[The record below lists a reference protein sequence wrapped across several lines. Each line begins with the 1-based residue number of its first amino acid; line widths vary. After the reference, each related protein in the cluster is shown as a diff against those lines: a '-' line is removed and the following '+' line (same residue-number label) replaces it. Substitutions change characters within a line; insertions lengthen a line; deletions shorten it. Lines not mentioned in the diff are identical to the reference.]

1 MELRSIA
8 TRYAALV
15 VALLSVALIVSGALQ
30 TWSSHRD
37 RQAALEA
44 LQREKAQAAAVEVS
58 RFTEDILRSLDW
70 VTLSV
75 APSVSTD
82 IQQRRFEFLK
92 LLRLEP
98 AITTVTLVGAD
109 GRELLRVS
117 RIEADRLSS
126 GIDLSGEQPFS
137 AARTTRAHFS
147 DVRFVAQ
154 TEPYLTVGA
163 PSAARDGS
171 VVIADVNLKFVHTVV
186 SEIKVGAT
194 GYAYVVDA
202 RGRLVSHP
210 EMSLVLQMTDMSG
223 LPQVQA
229 AIASGAPPQGFA
241 DDAHALNGSAVLA
254 GYAKIAPLN
263 WTVFVEQPRAEAIAP
278 LMDSIERS
286 ALILLIAL
294 AVAVAAGVLAA
305 RRLVAPIGELRRG
318 AQRFGAG
325 DLAHRIEVNSGDEL
339 QELAAN
345 FNLMGEQLRET
356 YASLE
361 RRVNDRTRELNERN
375 VEIQQKSQQ
384 LDDANQAKSRLL
396 AAASHDLRQPMHAL
410 SLFVGQL
417 QDSKTT
423 DERIAL
429 TQRIERA
436 VGSLSELLDQLLDL
450 SKLEAGAVQ
459 AVQEDFAVRDM
470 LLAIQAEFA
479 SLARAKGIDL
489 RVLPTDAWLRSDPI
503 LVRRIL
509 LNLVGNAIR
518 YTERGGVL
526 IGCRKREQKVR
537 IAVWDTGCGI
547 PDDRR
552 EDVFREFVQLA
563 GVEPRHGDGSGG
575 GLGLGLSIVAR
586 LADLLGT
593 RVELRSTVGRGSMFA
608 FDLPPGL
615 AGAAAQQPLM
625 PSSVA
630 ALRGTFALVIDD
642 DEAARAGMCGLLE
655 TWGCVTLTGASSS
668 EAIAQLPAHDRS
680 PELIVCDYWLTNET
694 GLDAIERVRA
704 AIGEQVPALLV
715 TAETSRAVLLVAQAA
730 VIPLLHKPV
739 SPLKLRALLA
749 QLLSR
754 PDSEIRIAA

>member
-75 APSVSTD
+75 APSASADV
-82 IQQRRFEFLK
+82 QQRRFEFLK

-109 GRELLRVS
+109 GRESLRVS

-126 GIDLSGEQPFS
+126 GIDLSGETAFA
-137 AARTTRAHFS
+137 AARTTRAHFG

-154 TEPYLTVGA
+154 TEPYLTVAA

-171 VVIADVNLKFVHTVV
+171 VVIADVNLKFVRTVV

-194 GYAYVVDA
+194 GYAYVVDG

-210 EMSLVLQMTDMSG
+210 EMSLVLQMTDMSQ
-223 LPQVQA
+223 LPQVRA
-229 AIASGAPPQGFA
+229 ATATGAPPQGFA
-241 DDAHALNGSAVLA
+241 DDAHALDGSAVLA
-254 GYAKIAPLN
+254 AYAKIAPLN
-263 WTVFVEQPRAEAIAP
+263 WTVFVQQPRAEAIAP
-278 LMDSIERS
+278 LIDSIERS

-294 AVAVAAGVLAA
+294 TVAVAAGVLAA
-305 RRLVAPIGELRRG
+305 RRLVAPIGELSRG

-325 DLAHRIEVNSGDEL
+325 DLEHRIEVNSGDEL
-339 QELAAN
+339 QDLAAN
-345 FNLMGEQLRET
+345 FNSMGEQLREM
-356 YASLE
+356 YANLE
-361 RRVNDRTRELNERN
+361 RRVNDRTRELN
-375 VEIQQKSQQ
+375 Q
-384 LDDANQAKSRLL
+384 ANHAKSRLL

-423 DERIAL
+423 GERIAL
-429 TQRIERA
+429 MQRIERA

-470 LLAIQAEFA
+470 LLAIEAEFA

-509 LNLVGNAIR
+509 LNVVGNAIR

-526 IGCRKREQKVR
+526 IGCRKRGQKVR

-563 GVEPRHGDGSGG
+563 GAEPRHGGAGE

-593 RVELRSTVGRGSMFA
+593 KVELRSTVGRGSMFA
-608 FDLPPGL
+608 FELPLGIASATTLEPP
-615 AGAAAQQPLM
+615 A
-625 PSSVA
+625 PSSMS

-655 TWGCVTLTGASSS
+655 TWGCVTLAATSSS
-668 EAIAQLPAHDRS
+668 DAIAQLSAHDRP
-680 PELIVCDYWLTNET
+680 PELIVCDYWLINET
-694 GLDAIERVRA
+694 GLDAIERMRA
-704 AIGEQVPALLV
+704 AIGGRVPAVLV
-715 TAETSRAVLLVAQAA
+715 TAETSRSVLLAAQTAG
-730 VIPLLHKPV
+730 IPLLHKPV

-749 QLLSR
+749 QLLSQ

>member
-75 APSVSTD
+75 APSASTD

-126 GIDLSGEQPFS
+126 GIDLSGEPAFI

-154 TEPYLTVGA
+154 TEPYLTVAA

-171 VVIADVNLKFVHTVV
+171 VVIADVNLKFVRTVV

-210 EMSLVLQMTDMSG
+210 EMSLVLQMTDMSR
-223 LPQVQA
+223 LPQVRA
-229 AIASGAPPQGFA
+229 ATAPGAPPQGFA
-241 DDAHALNGSAVLA
+241 DDAHALDGSAVLA
-254 GYAKIAPLN
+254 AYAKIAPLN
-263 WTVFVEQPRAEAIAP
+263 WTVFVQQPRAEAIAP

-325 DLAHRIEVNSGDEL
+325 DLEHRIEVNSGDEL
-339 QELAAN
+339 QDLAAN
-345 FNLMGEQLRET
+345 FNSMGEQLREMYT
-356 YASLE
+356 SLE
-361 RRVNDRTRELNERN
+361 RRVNDRTRELN
-375 VEIQQKSQQ
+375 Q
-384 LDDANQAKSRLL
+384 ANHAKSRLL

-423 DERIAL
+423 GERIAL

-470 LLAIQAEFA
+470 LLAIEAEVA
-479 SLARAKGIDL
+479 PLARVKGIDL
-489 RVLPTDAWLRSDPI
+489 RVLPTNAWSRSDPI

-526 IGCRKREQKVR
+526 IGCRKRGQKVR

-563 GVEPRHGDGSGG
+563 GAEPRHGGSGE

-593 RVELRSTVGRGSMFA
+593 KVELRSTVGRGSMFA
-608 FDLPPGL
+608 FELPLGIASPTAL
-615 AGAAAQQPLM
+615 EPPA
-625 PSSVA
+625 PSSMG

-668 EAIAQLPAHDRS
+668 DAIAQLPAHDRS

-704 AIGEQVPALLV
+704 AIGERVPALLV
-715 TAETSRAVLLVAQAA
+715 TAETSRSVLLAAQSAG
-730 VIPLLHKPV
+730 IPLLHKPV

-749 QLLSR
+749 QLLSH

>member
-37 RQAALEA
+37 RQAGLEA

-75 APSVSTD
+75 APSASADV
-82 IQQRRFEFLK
+82 QQRRFEFLK

-109 GRELLRVS
+109 GRESLRVS

-126 GIDLSGEQPFS
+126 GIDLSGETAFA
-137 AARTTRAHFS
+137 AARTTRAHFG

-154 TEPYLTVGA
+154 TEPYLTVAA

-171 VVIADVNLKFVHTVV
+171 VVIADVNLKFVRTVV

-194 GYAYVVDA
+194 GYAYVVDG

-210 EMSLVLQMTDMSG
+210 EMSLVLQMTDMSQ
-223 LPQVQA
+223 LPQVRA
-229 AIASGAPPQGFA
+229 ATATGAPPQGFA
-241 DDAHALNGSAVLA
+241 DDAHALDGSAVLA
-254 GYAKIAPLN
+254 AYAKIAPLN
-263 WTVFVEQPRAEAIAP
+263 WTVFVQQPRAEAIAP
-278 LMDSIERS
+278 LIDSIERS

-294 AVAVAAGVLAA
+294 TVAVAAGVLAA
-305 RRLVAPIGELRRG
+305 RRLVAPIGELSRG

-325 DLAHRIEVNSGDEL
+325 DLEHRIEVNSGDEL
-339 QELAAN
+339 QDLAAN
-345 FNLMGEQLRET
+345 FNSMGEQLREMYT
-356 YASLE
+356 SLE
-361 RRVNDRTRELNERN
+361 RRVNDRTRELN
-375 VEIQQKSQQ
+375 Q
-384 LDDANQAKSRLL
+384 ANHAKSRLL

-423 DERIAL
+423 GERTAL
-429 TQRIERA
+429 MQRIERA

-470 LLAIQAEFA
+470 LLAIEAEFA

-526 IGCRKREQKVR
+526 IGCRKRGQKVR

-563 GVEPRHGDGSGG
+563 GAEPRHGAGE

-593 RVELRSTVGRGSMFA
+593 KVELRSTVGRGSMFA
-608 FDLPPGL
+608 FELPLGIASATTLEPP
-615 AGAAAQQPLM
+615 A
-625 PSSVA
+625 PSSMG

-642 DEAARAGMCGLLE
+642 DEAARAGMSGLLE

-668 EAIAQLPAHDRS
+668 DFIAQLPAHDRL

-694 GLDAIERVRA
+694 GLEAIERMRA
-704 AIGEQVPALLV
+704 AIGGRVPAVLV
-715 TAETSRAVLLVAQAA
+715 TAETSRSVLLSAQGAG
-730 VIPLLHKPV
+730 IPLLHKPV

-749 QLLSR
+749 QLLSQ